1 MSALQAT
8 PAASALLAGMDG
20 VSKTRFCWSRTVRQE
35 VNHRDEAS
43 CVPSWRVL
51 KREVELAVYDFIK
64 ARIAHNG
71 DQMARLFAKK
81 WDREGGIAGT
91 LGRLV
96 EQAKRAPPA
105 EVRITPLDEQIVDE
119 MMRPMFEGR

>member
-1 MSALQAT
+1 M
-8 PAASALLAGMDG
+8 
-20 VSKTRFCWSRTVRQE
+20 
-35 VNHRDEAS
+35 
-43 CVPSWRVL
+43 PSWRVL
-51 KREVELAVYDFIK
+51 KREVELAACDFIR

-91 LGRLV
+91 FGRLV

-105 EVRITPLDEQIVDE
+105 EVRLTPLDEQTIDE
-119 MMRPMFEGR
+119 MMRPKFEGRLFDDRI